1 MGVIVSDIKKSF
13 GDNVVLNGFSHNF
26 TDKKVTAIMGQSGS
40 GKTTLLAIMM
50 GLLPPDSGTVQC
62 PAPISAVFQENRLC
76 ENLTASANIR
86 LVTGKKYDRHE
97 ITAELL
103 RIGLSNCENKAVSQ
117 LSGGMKRRVALL
129 RALLAES
136 EVLFLDEPFKGLD
149 EETRRQAIEYVKS
162 RRNGRTLLF
171 TTHYAEEAQA
181 LGAERIV
188 WEPEALTWRPDR
200 DDSDGI
206 LPPPDRSCQEG
217 GATLLSRRCGRSHS
231 GFDTGNG

>member
-1 MGVIVSDIKKSF
+1 MGVIVSDLKKSF

-149 EETRRQAIEYVKS
+149 LDTKNHVMEYCKEMTKGKTVIFVTHDQRECEFFSDEVIEM
-162 RRNGRTLLF
+162 NMFG
-171 TTHYAEEAQA
+171 
-181 LGAERIV
+181 
-188 WEPEALTWRPDR
+188 
-200 DDSDGI
+200 
-206 LPPPDRSCQEG
+206 
-217 GATLLSRRCGRSHS
+217 
-231 GFDTGNG
+231 

>member
-1 MGVIVSDIKKSF
+1 MGVIVSDLKKSF

-62 PAPISAVFQENRLC
+62 PAQISAVFQENRLC

-97 ITAELL
+97 ITTELL

-149 EETRRQAIEYVKS
+149 LDTKNLVMEYCKEMTKGKTVIFVTHDQRECEFFSDEVIEM
-162 RRNGRTLLF
+162 NMFG
-171 TTHYAEEAQA
+171 
-181 LGAERIV
+181 
-188 WEPEALTWRPDR
+188 
-200 DDSDGI
+200 
-206 LPPPDRSCQEG
+206 
-217 GATLLSRRCGRSHS
+217 
-231 GFDTGNG
+231 

>member
-1 MGVIVSDIKKSF
+1 MGVIVSDLKKSF

-86 LVTGKKYDRHE
+86 LVTGKKYNRHE

-103 RIGLSNCENKAVSQ
+103 RIGLNDCENKAVSQ

-129 RALLAES
+129 RALLADS

-149 EETRRQAIEYVKS
+149 LDTKNLVMEYCKEMTKGKTVI
-162 RRNGRTLLF
+162 F
-171 TTHYAEEAQA
+171 VTHDQRECDFFSDEAV
-181 LGAERIV
+181 EMNMF
-188 WEPEALTWRPDR
+188 
-200 DDSDGI
+200 
-206 LPPPDRSCQEG
+206 
-217 GATLLSRRCGRSHS
+217 
-231 GFDTGNG
+231 GFSNMN